1 MYQITFGFA
10 PGAFERK
17 RMMKKFLK
25 WAAITVGCLVVVII
39 AALVLIPMFVDVAK
53 YKPMLESKVT
63 EATGRP
69 FSVGDDLN
77 LSLFPWAGVSFS
89 DLRLGNPDGFSEK
102 DFIKVKSF
110 EARVKLL
117 PLLSRDVQIK
127 RFVLNEPQVVLV
139 KNKDGRA
146 NWEQPRPADK
156 DASAEKT
163 PSIETTSD
171 GMGIPLS
178 ALTAENISIN
188 NGSALWVDHTT
199 DTTKEVT
206 EINLLLKD
214 VSLNRP
220 VNLKFSAQLDKKPL
234 SLEGVV
240 GPVGTGL
247 KEGKIALDL
256 SLNALKLLAMRLK
269 GNIENPI
276 GNPGVDV
283 DIELAEFSPRRL
295 MSELGQEFPVTT
307 TDPEAI
313 NRLSLKTHVKADAK
327 NVTLTKGNLVLDQS
341 KLTFSTSVAEFSKPN
356 LKFDLDLDQINLD
369 RYMPPKSEQT
379 SKEKTSTPVEPA
391 KKKPDYAP
399 LRRLILDGAL
409 KIGKLTV
416 NKAQIEDAV
425 IQINAKDGIF
435 NIDPLKL
442 NMYQG
447 NAAGKAVLNVAKDTP
462 RSNLNLRLNN
472 IQVGPLLQD
481 VLEKDF
487 LVGSTN
493 ADINLAM
500 AGDDPERIKKTL
512 NGKGELQFNDGA
524 IVGIDL
530 SAMARNVGAAFGMAK
545 SGEERPRTDF
555 TELLM
560 PFTIKNGVVNTPQS
574 SIKSPFIR
582 ITAVGSADLVKET
595 LDFRV
600 DPQAVAT
607 IKGQGD
613 TVERSGIMV
622 PVLVSGTF
630 SQPTFRPDLSKAA
643 QQRIEKEIFESK
655 EVKKI
660 FEKKELKPFE
670 KEAKGLLKG
679 VLGD

>member
-1 MYQITFGFA
+1 MHQTTIGFA
-10 PGAFERK
+10 PGAFERR
-17 RMMKKFLK
+17 RMMKRFLK
-25 WAAITVGCLVVVII
+25 WAAIIVGCLVVVII

-53 YKPMLESKVT
+53 YKPVLESKVT

-89 DLRLGNPDGFSEK
+89 DLRLGNPAGFTEK

-117 PLLSRDVQIK
+117 PLLSKDVQIK
-127 RFVLNEPQVVLV
+127 RFVLNEPQIVLV

-146 NWEQPRPADK
+146 NWEQPKPADK
-156 DASAEKT
+156 DASEEKT
-163 PSIETTSD
+163 PSTKTTPD
-171 GMGIPLS
+171 GMGIPIS

-199 DTTKEVT
+199 DTRKEIT
-206 EINLLLKD
+206 DIGLILKD

-220 VNLKFSAQLDKKPL
+220 INLKFSAQLDKKPL
-234 SLEGVV
+234 SLEGTV

-256 SLNALKLLAMRLK
+256 SIKALNQLALLLK
-269 GNIENPI
+269 GNIENPV
-276 GNPGVDV
+276 GSPGVDL
-283 DIELAEFSPRRL
+283 DIELAEFSPRML
-295 MSELGQEFPVTT
+295 MSELGQEFPVAT

-313 NRLSLKTHVKADAK
+313 SRLSLKTHVKADAK
-327 NVTLTKGNLVLDQS
+327 NVSLTNGNMVLDQS
-341 KLTFSTSVAEFSKPN
+341 KLTFSASVAEFSKPN

-369 RYMPPKSEQT
+369 RYMPPKSEQPT
-379 SKEKTSTPVEPA
+379 KEKTSKSAEPA
-391 KKKPDYAP
+391 KKKTDYAP

-409 KIGKLTV
+409 KIAKLTV
-416 NKAQIEDAV
+416 NKAHIEDAV
-425 IQINAKDGIF
+425 IQIKAKGGVF

-442 NMYQG
+442 KMYQG

-462 RSNLNLRLNN
+462 RSNVNLRLNK
-472 IQVGPLLQD
+472 IQIGPLLKD

-487 LVGSTN
+487 LEGVTS

-500 AGDDPERIKKTL
+500 AGDDPEKIKKTL
-512 NGKGELQFNDGA
+512 NGKGELQVNDGA

-530 SAMARNVGAAFGMAK
+530 SAMARNVGAAFGLAEK
-545 SGEERPRTDF
+545 GEKRPRTDF
-555 TELLM
+555 AELLA
-560 PFTIKNGVVNTPQS
+560 PFTIQNGVVNTPKTS
-574 SIKSPFIR
+574 LKSPFIR
-582 ITAVGSADLVKET
+582 ISTVGTADLVKET

-613 TVERSGIMV
+613 KAKRSGIMV

-630 SQPTFRPDLSKAA
+630 SEPKFRPDLSAA
-643 QQRIEKEIFESK
+643 TKQRIEKEIFESK

-660 FEKKELKPFE
+660 LKKEELKPLE
-670 KEAKGLLKG
+670 QKAKGLLKG